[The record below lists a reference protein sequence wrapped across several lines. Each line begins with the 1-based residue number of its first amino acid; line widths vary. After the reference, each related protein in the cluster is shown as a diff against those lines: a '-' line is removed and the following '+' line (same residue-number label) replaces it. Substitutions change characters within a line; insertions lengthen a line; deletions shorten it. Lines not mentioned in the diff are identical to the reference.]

1 VGERIMKINY
11 CMARTQATA

>member
-1 VGERIMKINY
+1 MKINY